1 MGQFGIQPISVTV
14 GNLAMQ
20 SPQHEPAG
28 APIARLAFRPF
39 FLLAPLFSV
48 LAMVVWFAFWHGD
61 ILLRPHGGLMWWHQH
76 EMIFGF
82 GAPVAVGFLLTA
94 AQNWTGQPSLRG
106 APLLGLVGVWLL
118 ARLLI
123 AFPMGLPPLLLLG
136 IDLAFLPLAAL
147 ALGRM
152 VVAVRQWR
160 NLVFVPILLLLAVAN
175 LAMHLGVMRG
185 QLPPI
190 REGGYLGV
198 LLIATL
204 MVLLGGRVIP
214 FFTSRKLGRPKP
226 ADWPLLERL
235 ALWSIYAV
243 VLLQLAVLLGAELP
257 RGLQGWV
264 MLVAAAANAVRL
276 ARWGGLGTLHEPL
289 LWGLHLSYAFIVVGL
304 VMWALAQTGVFRV
317 ELALHALAIGG
328 IASMMLAMMAR
339 VSLGHTGREIR
350 TLPGIGVGL
359 GLMFAGALLR
369 SPILAMFPQITHW
382 TYNLSILFWCIAYL
396 IFLFHYTVPL
406 LTTRADGKDG

>member
-1 MGQFGIQPISVTV
+1 MTRTRRPAP
-14 GNLAMQ
+14 LA
-20 SPQHEPAG
+20 G
-28 APIARLAFRPF
+28 LFLAVV
-39 FLLAPLFSV
+39 LTLAPPVVASEDDPGPPPAWMVEGV
-48 LAMVVWFAFWHGD
+48 LAAAADPAARDGVMRVVGVDW
-61 ILLRPHGGLMWWHQH
+61 LLPVLPPGERRDALVAAALAGLVDVTP
-76 EMIFGF
+76 
-82 GAPVAVGFLLTA
+82 GAERSRLPWLLTRLPPDA
-94 AQNWTGQPSLRG
+94 ITQDVVDA
-106 APLLGLVGVWLL
+106 LL
-118 ARLLI
+118 ARLDPAVEPDSAVRNNVAVVL
-123 AFPMGLPPLLLLG
+123 AHLPERYATAELALTLLTRLG
-136 IDLAFLPLAAL
+136 VEPHGNPRNAL
-147 ALGRM
+147 ARLFETLPTTGWTP
-152 VVAVRQWR
+152 AVR
-160 NLVFVPILLLLAVAN
+160 AA
-175 LAMHLGVMRG
+175 
-185 QLPPI
+185 
-190 REGGYLGV
+190 
-198 LLIATL
+198 
-204 MVLLGGRVIP
+204 
-214 FFTSRKLGRPKP
+214 
-226 ADWPLLERL
+226 LLERL

-339 VSLGHTGREIR
+339 VALGHTGREIR